1 MSSRRLSA
9 LLLAAIISGCSSAV
23 TPFATGP
30 LPDLNAKDPRQRVA
44 ICYNPLKTS
53 DEKLQQLGQAQCLG
67 DMTAELVST
76 DYRLDDCPLLTPGRA
91 TFACKPNPKPA
102 APASSAPHVP
112 TPK

>member
-1 MSSRRLSA
+1 MSSRRLSP
-9 LLLAAIISGCSSAV
+9 LLLAAVIAGCSSL
-23 TPFATGP
+23 TPFSTGP
-30 LPDLNAKDPRQRVA
+30 LPADPNAKDPRPRVA